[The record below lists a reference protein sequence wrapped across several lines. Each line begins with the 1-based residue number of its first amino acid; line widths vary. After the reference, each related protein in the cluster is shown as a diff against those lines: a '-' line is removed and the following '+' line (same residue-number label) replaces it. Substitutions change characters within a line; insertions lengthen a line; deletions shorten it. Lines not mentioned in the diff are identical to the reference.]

1 MSFSYRR
8 VLELA
13 VILVS
18 ASVPTSF
25 AQSVVRTPLVKPAAV
40 CPVQLRSLEVRGD
53 RLLFDYRNSSDKQ
66 IQGILFGAAYFDSVQ
81 DPHRIIV
88 MGGDNKHLRP
98 GQLRRSGYSV
108 KYWHHTGIEGW
119 TIWPSK
125 ILFNDGSTWIMGQ
138 QSTACSAARWMDK
151 QVAAPALPAAV
162 LTMMPESVPPRYR

>member
-1 MSFSYRR
+1 MSVIPRR

-13 VILVS
+13 VVLVS

-25 AQSVVRTPLVKPAAV
+25 AQSSTRVPLVKPAAT
-40 CPVQLRSLEVRGD
+40 CPVQLRSLEVHGD
-53 RLLFDYRNSSDKQ
+53 RLLFDYRNSSDKE

-98 GQLRRSGYSV
+98 GQLRRSAYNV
-108 KYWHHTGIEGW
+108 KYWRHTGIEGW

-125 ILFNDGSTWIMGQ
+125 ILFRDGSTWMMGHE
-138 QSTACSAARWMDK
+138 STACSAARWLDK
-151 QVAAPALPAAV
+151 QVAAPPLPAAV
-162 LTMMPESVPPRYR
+162 LTMLPESVPPRYR